1 MLSNFSF
8 ACSLVNPDTSI
19 PSIFTP
25 FVMFAL
31 FMFVIANITE
41 NIAIIIAN
49 TMLINFMVFFFYFFS
64 LLFLGFLVFLVFEF
78 FCFFVF
84 VFVV

>member
-49 TMLINFMVFFFYFFS
+49 TMLINFMVFLFLFLFFIISGFFS
-64 LLFLGFLVFLVFEF
+64 FS
-78 FCFFVF
+78 CF
-84 VFVV
+84 